1 MSAARVVLTRP
12 PQFADKTRKYRVFVD
27 DVQVGTLGRG
37 ERLELPV
44 APGEHR
50 MVLRVDWVSSNTLAF
65 RAAEGEDVHVEG
77 GNAVGIA
84 PGASLKTLW
93 KTFKAL
99 TVARDTYLY
108 LKRL

>member
-1 MSAARVVLTRP
+1 MSTVILTRP
-12 PQFADKTRKYRVFVD
+12 AQFTDKTRKYRVFVD
-27 DVQVGTLGRG
+27 DVQVATIGRE
-37 ERLELPV
+37 ERVELPV

-50 MVLRVDWVSSNTLAF
+50 MVLRVDWVSSNTLSF
-65 RAAEGEDVHVEG
+65 RAADGEDVHLEG
-77 GNAVGIA
+77 GNAVGIE

-93 KTFKAL
+93 RTFKAL